1 MSANTLVGL
10 LLERQKAHPD
20 RVALREKEYGIWQ
33 SVTWDD
39 YLGHVRR
46 VAHGLLEVGFEPGSN
61 VAILSENCR
70 EWVYTEMGAMAA
82 GGRVV
87 GVYPTSPAPEV
98 HYVMEHSQ
106 ATIVVVEDQEQAD
119 KILEVGDRL
128 PLLKKIIVADMKG
141 MRHYDDPRLMS
152 FEELE
157 RLGSEAAG
165 KRPAEFERM
174 CEAVKPEDVA
184 IIIYTSGTTG
194 APKGAMITH
203 ANILAMTTAMV
214 EATRIG
220 REDSVV
226 SYLPLCHVAEQ
237 IFSVFLSMY
246 LGITVNFAESL
257 RTIQSDLREI
267 APTVFLGVPRIW
279 EKMQS
284 SIIIGMKEAPRWRQA
299 IYSTCLKRGYQI
311 AGRKLAGTPLSL
323 FDRLSEVVSYFLI
336 FRSLQNFVGLR
347 KGWFMFSAASA
358 ISPEVLRYFHAIG
371 LPVMEGYGMTEISGL
386 SFIHPRG
393 EVRLGT
399 VGRAVPNLEYRIAE
413 DGELLNRGAQVFAGY
428 YRDPEATAAVIDTD
442 GWLHTGDVVEHDEKG
457 HLKIVDRKKA
467 IIITAGGKNISP
479 SEVENALKVSPYI
492 KEAVVLGEGEKF
504 VAALIQI
511 DYDNVGKWA
520 IDNKIAYTNFKS
532 LTQQPKV
539 FELIVEEVEKSN
551 AMLAQVKQV
560 RKFRLLDK
568 ELDHDDD
575 EVTATMKVRRN
586 TIYKKYAGFIAEI
599 YGHKGGA

>member
-1 MSANTLVGL
+1 MSSETLVAL
-10 LLERQKAHPD
+10 LLERHRAHPG
-20 RVALREKEYGIWQ
+20 RVALREKDFGIWQ
-33 SVTWDD
+33 NVTWDD

-46 VAHGLLEVGFEPGSN
+46 VAHGLLEIGFVYGSN

-87 GVYPTSPAPEV
+87 GVYPTSPAAEV
-98 HYVMEHSQ
+98 HYVVEHSQ

-119 KILEVGDRL
+119 KILEVGDKL
-128 PLLKKIIVADMKG
+128 PLLRKIVVMDMKG
-141 MRHYDDPRLMS
+141 MRRYDDPRLMS

-157 RLGSEAAG
+157 SAGEAARQREPGLFETLCG
-165 KRPAEFERM
+165 K
-174 CEAVKPEDVA
+174 VKPSDVA

-203 ANILAMTTAMV
+203 ANILAMTKAMV
-214 EATRIG
+214 AATSIG
-220 REDSVV
+220 SGDSVV

-246 LGITVNFAESL
+246 IGITVNFAESI
-257 RTIQSDLREI
+257 RTIQEDLREI

-284 SIIIGMKEAPRWRQA
+284 SIIIGMKEAPPWRRK
-299 IYSTCLKRGYQI
+299 IYSTCLATGYGL
-311 AGRKLAGTPLSL
+311 AEKKLAGKTLGPMDKLKEL
-323 FDRLSEVVSYFLI
+323 LCYFLI
-336 FRSLQNFVGLR
+336 FRALQNFVGLR
-347 KGWFMFSAASA
+347 KAWFMFSAASA

-386 SFIHPRG
+386 SFVHPRG

-399 VGRAVPNLEYRIAE
+399 VGRAVPGLEYRIAE

-428 YRDPEATAAVIDTD
+428 YRDPEATAAVVDTD
-442 GWLHTGDVVEHDEKG
+442 GWLHTGDVVELDEEG

-479 SEVENALKVSPYI
+479 SEIENALKVSPYV

-504 VAALIQI
+504 VSALIQI

-520 IDNKIAYTNFKS
+520 IDNRIAYTNFKS
-532 LTQQPKV
+532 LTQKPEV
-539 FELIVEEVEKSN
+539 FELISEEVEKSN
-551 AMLAQVKQV
+551 SYLAQVKQV

-599 YGHKGGA
+599 YGRREG